1 MIRTKKGL
9 DLPIAGSP
17 EAVIDAGP
25 PIRAVA
31 VLGDDYPGMKPT
43 MLVQAGDRVRRGQA
57 LFSDKK
63 NPGVNFTAPVS
74 GIVAGVHRGAK
85 RSLMSVEIEID
96 PDAADDAESF
106 ARYQRDQLSGL
117 ERGQV
122 VENLAAS
129 GLWTALRTRPFS
141 KVPAL
146 ESEPHS
152 LFVTAM
158 DSNPLA
164 ADPSLIIAEH
174 PEQFAAGLDVLAKL
188 TAGKVFVCHE
198 AGRQVPTG
206 SDPRVSA
213 EAFAGP
219 HPAGLPGT
227 HIHFLD
233 PVGPHKTVWF
243 IGYQDVIAIGYL
255 FLEGRLWTERVVAL
269 GGPGVKRPRLLRTV
283 LGANLTELTAGE
295 LEAGEHRVISGS
307 VLSGHRAER
316 PVDFIGRYHV
326 QVSVLPE
333 DRERRLF
340 GYLSPGPDRHSILPI
355 YLSKWLG
362 KRPLRFTTTTN
373 GSPRGMVPV
382 GTYERVMPLDI
393 LPTQLLRSLL
403 VKDIESA
410 VNLGCLELDEDDIAP
425 CTYVCP
431 AKYEYGPV
439 LRDVL
444 TLIEKEG

>member
-9 DLPIAGSP
+9 DLPIAGAP
-17 EAVIDAGP
+17 QPVIEAGP
-25 PIRAVA
+25 RIRSVA
-31 VLGDDYPGMKPT
+31 VLGDDYPGMRPT
-43 MLVQAGDRVRRGQA
+43 MLVQAGDRVKRGQP

-63 NPGVNFTAPVS
+63 TQGVCFTAPAA
-74 GIVAGVHRGAK
+74 GIVAAVHRGAK
-85 RSLMSVEIEID
+85 RSLQAVEIEID
-96 PDAADDAESF
+96 GDDSETF
-106 ARYQRDQLSGL
+106 ARYDRQALSSL
-117 ERGQV
+117 ERSQV
-122 VENLAAS
+122 VENLTVS

-141 KVPAL
+141 KIPAPG
-146 ESEPHS
+146 SEPHS
-152 LFVTAM
+152 IFVTAI
-158 DSNPLA
+158 DTNPLA
-164 ADPSLIIAEH
+164 AEPGIIIGEH
-174 PEQFAAGLDVLAKL
+174 VAQFEAGLDVLATL
-188 TAGKVFVCHE
+188 TPGKVFVCHKD
-198 AGRQVPTG
+198 GQRVPTG
-206 SDPRVSA
+206 ADPRCTA

-227 HIHFLD
+227 HIHYLD

-255 FLEGRLWTERVVAL
+255 FCDGQLWNERVVAL

-295 LEAGEHRVISGS
+295 LDTGEHRVISGS

-316 PVDFIGRYHV
+316 PVDFLGRYHV

-355 YLSKWLG
+355 YLSAWLT
-362 KRPLRFTTTTN
+362 KQPLRFTTTTN

-403 VKDIESA
+403 VNDIETA
-410 VNLGCLELDEDDIAP
+410 INLGCLELDEDDIAP

-439 LRDVL
+439 LREVL
-444 TLIEKEG
+444 TQIEKEG

>member
-9 DLPIAGSP
+9 DLPIAGAP
-17 EAVIDAGP
+17 QPVIEEGP
-25 PIRAVA
+25 RTRSVA
-31 VLGDDYPGMKPT
+31 VLGEDYPGMKPT
-43 MLVQAGDRVRRGQA
+43 MMVQSGDRVKRGQA

-63 NPGVNFTAPVS
+63 TRGVYYTAPAA
-74 GIVAGVHRGAK
+74 GIVAAIHRGAK
-85 RSLMSVEIEID
+85 RSLQSVEIEVD
-96 PDAADDAESF
+96 GDEAETFTRYDRGALATLGRDA
-106 ARYQRDQLSGL
+106 
-117 ERGQV
+117 V
-122 VENLAAS
+122 IENLTAS

-141 KVPAL
+141 KVPVPD
-146 ESEPHS
+146 SEPHS
-152 LFVTAM
+152 MFVTAI
-158 DSNPLA
+158 DTNPLA
-164 ADPSLIIAEH
+164 GEPSLIIAEH
-174 PEQFAAGLDVLAKL
+174 AAAFEAGLDVLATL
-188 TAGKVFVCHE
+188 TPGKVFVCHQD
-198 AGRQVPTG
+198 GRQVPKGTN
-206 SDPRVSA
+206 PRIVT

-227 HIHFLD
+227 HIHYLD

-243 IGYQDVIAIGYL
+243 IGYQDVIAVGYL
-255 FLEGRLWTERVVAL
+255 FTTGELWTERVVAL
-269 GGPGVKRPRLLRTV
+269 GGPGVTRPRLLRTL
-283 LGANLTELTAGE
+283 LGANLTELTSGE
-295 LEAGEHRVISGS
+295 LDDGEYRVISGS

-316 PVDFIGRYHV
+316 PVDFLGRYHV

-340 GYLSPGPDRHSILPI
+340 GYLSLGPDRHSVLPI
-355 YLSKWLG
+355 YLSNWFG

-403 VKDIESA
+403 VNDIETA
-410 VNLGCLELDEDDIAP
+410 INLGCLELDEDDIAP

-439 LRDVL
+439 LREVL
-444 TLIEKEG
+444 TQIEKEG